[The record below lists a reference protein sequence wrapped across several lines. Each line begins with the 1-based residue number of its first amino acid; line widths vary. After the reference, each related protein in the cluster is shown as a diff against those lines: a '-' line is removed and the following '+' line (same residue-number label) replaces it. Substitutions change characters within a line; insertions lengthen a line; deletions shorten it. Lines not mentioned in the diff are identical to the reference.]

1 MGLIVKEKGI
11 STPPIPEGIY
21 QAVCYCVIDLGT
33 HFDRKWEKDSH
44 KLHIGWE
51 LPSERIMVD
60 RDGVKVDLPR
70 VISNRYTLSLGERAT
85 LRKHLEAWRGKK
97 FTPAELEGFDIF
109 SVLGA
114 NAQIQITH
122 SLSADGSRT
131 YANIGAIMAIPKTMA
146 ALKPE
151 NPPVVFSLSDCSAGD
166 PLPAVPE
173 WLQEI
178 IAESNEWKALQGL
191 LKPSKEPSHFD
202 DDESDRV
209 PF

>member
-1 MGLIVKEKGI
+1 MGLIVKEKGV
-11 STPPIPEGIY
+11 SAPPIDEGIY

-33 HFDRKWEKDSH
+33 HFDQKWEKDSH

-51 LPSERIMVD
+51 IPELRIMVD

-97 FTPAELEGFDIF
+97 FTSTELEGFDIF

-114 NAQIQITH
+114 NAQIQVTH
-122 SLSADGSRT
+122 STSADGSRV
-131 YANIGAIMAIPKTMA
+131 YANIGAIMAIPKTMVS
-146 ALKPE
+146 LKPE
-151 NPPVVFSLSDCSAGD
+151 NPPEVFSLADCSAED
-166 PLPAVPE
+166 PLPDVPE

-178 IAESNEWKALQGL
+178 IADSNEWKALQGL
-191 LKPSKEPSHFD
+191 LKLDKKEPSHFD
-202 DDESDRV
+202 DKDDI